1 MTTKVSILEKK
12 IEVLSEQTQ
21 AIREQRV
28 KCQERFQAAMT
39 RCFDKYFRGV
49 VSEDIT
55 IACTSSAIYF
65 YKKNEQGTYDKEIF
79 SVYLRESWL
88 AEDEKYKEAQLS
100 YYTTSTDSDWELHRL
115 ENLGRVAQLLRSF
128 KDDVVKQANELAK
141 IYRAELEMEK
151 FHEREFEIDK
161 QISAL
166 RKEIVQLKKDESKK
180 ALFSDEGL
188 AIECHMQLKYN
199 FTPRISKIR
208 LINVSKSGKKATA
221 IFTYAHGG
229 YTSSEENVSVERIID
244 QIVF

>member
-1 MTTKVSILEKK
+1 
-12 IEVLSEQTQ
+12 
-21 AIREQRV
+21 
-28 KCQERFQAAMT
+28 
-39 RCFDKYFRGV
+39 
-49 VSEDIT
+49 
-55 IACTSSAIYF
+55 
-65 YKKNEQGTYDKEIF
+65 
-79 SVYLRESWL
+79 
-88 AEDEKYKEAQLS
+88 
-100 YYTTSTDSDWELHRL
+100 L

-166 RKEIVQLKKDESKK
+166 RKEIIQLKKEESKK

-199 FTPRISKIR
+199 FTPRISKIK

-221 IFTYAHGG
+221 VFTYAHGD
-229 YTSSEENVSVERIID
+229 YTSSEENVSVERIVD

>member
-1 MTTKVSILEKK
+1 M
-12 IEVLSEQTQ
+12 Q
-21 AIREQRV
+21 
-28 KCQERFQAAMT
+28 
-39 RCFDKYFRGV
+39 
-49 VSEDIT
+49 EDI
-55 IACTSSAIYF
+55 
-65 YKKNEQGTYDKEIF
+65 
-79 SVYLRESWL
+79 
-88 AEDEKYKEAQLS
+88 KYKEAQLS
-100 YYTTSTDSDWELHRL
+100 YYTTSTNSDWELHRL

-166 RKEIVQLKKDESKK
+166 RKEIIQLKKEESKK

-199 FTPRISKIR
+199 FTPRISKIK

-221 IFTYAHGG
+221 VITYAHGD
-229 YTSSEENVSVERIID
+229 YTSSEENVSVERIVD